1 MASQHFRVVESRAF
15 LVPRSV
21 PLAARQGAI
30 LVTAGVI
37 PPLLAVA
44 KSGTTLPVQASAL
57 A

>member
-1 MASQHFRVVESRAF
+1 MKNIQHPLLFAAVVASFVTM
-15 LVPRSV
+15 LVLWPNY
-21 PLAARQGAI
+21 GA
-30 LVTAGVI
+30 VI